1 MSLGILSA
9 QILLARREKFHQA
22 RLVEMQQAAML
33 SFIDVFH
40 VLMIVVLLA
49 MPLLLFMQGPQGG
62 GETGRSA
69 RPRLGGE

>member
-1 MSLGILSA
+1 
-9 QILLARREKFHQA
+9 
-22 RLVEMQQAAML
+22 MQQAAML